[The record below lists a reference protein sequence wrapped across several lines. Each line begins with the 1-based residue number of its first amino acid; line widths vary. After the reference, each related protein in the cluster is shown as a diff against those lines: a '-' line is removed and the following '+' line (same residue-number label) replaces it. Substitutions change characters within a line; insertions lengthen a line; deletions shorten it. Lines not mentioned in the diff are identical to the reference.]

1 MASRSKFST
10 ANLTITDA
18 DTWYPLPSMPVGE
31 DCEVVIK
38 SKGTN
43 TGAVKVAFNSV
54 ASKAAPFLLDLF
66 ENQRN
71 RTNRGVISSG
81 STSSGSYSRRI
92 NLWQNLER

>member
-10 ANLTITDA
+10 ANVTITDA

-43 TGAVKVAFNSV
+43 TGAVKVAYNSTE
-54 ASKAAPFLLDLF
+54 SKAGPFLLDNPGDSLSL
-66 ENQRN
+66 RI
-71 RTNRGVISSG
+71 RGTEQIVVSSAVAAQVVEVIAEG
-81 STSSGSYSRRI
+81 
-92 NLWQNLER
+92 

>member
-10 ANLTITDA
+10 ANLTIT

-54 ASKAAPFLLDLF
+54 ASKAAPFLLDNPGDSLSLKI
-66 ENQRN
+66 
-71 RTNRGVISSG
+71 RGTEQIVVSSAVAAQAVEVIAEG
-81 STSSGSYSRRI
+81 
-92 NLWQNLER
+92 